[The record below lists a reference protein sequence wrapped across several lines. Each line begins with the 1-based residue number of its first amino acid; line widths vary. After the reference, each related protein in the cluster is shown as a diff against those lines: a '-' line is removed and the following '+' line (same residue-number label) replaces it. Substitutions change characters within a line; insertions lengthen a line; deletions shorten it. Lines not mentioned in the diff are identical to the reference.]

1 MKKDVIIRFVGSAGD
16 GLVSI
21 GILFS
26 KILKK
31 HNFNILGFRSYQSVI
46 RGGYNTYQIRACN
59 SKVLS
64 VGEEADIIFL
74 LNKKVAKLH
83 KLTEGSKAMVIY
95 DNDSFDLED
104 LDYPEGIK
112 KLPIPLAAITKEI
125 SKLRILKNIV
135 GFGAISQILG
145 LDETLIK
152 EVIFEQ
158 FGSKGEE
165 VIFINYEA
173 LEKGIKYAEDN
184 NWPELWERHKY
195 EKAQQMIISGNEALA
210 LGMLSAGLKFYS
222 GYPMTPAT
230 SIVHYLTKYLP
241 KLGIIVKQTE
251 DEIAAI
257 GMAVGASYCGAR
269 AATGTS
275 GGGFSLMTEII
286 GMAGIEEIPLVVIN
300 SQRAGPST
308 GMATKTEQA
317 DLFQVYGASQG
328 EFPKVIIAP
337 YDVEDA
343 FNVGIEALEIAEKY
357 QVVVIVLMD
366 LYLSESNSTVRKLD
380 LQRKNK
386 RFEIL
391 DNPPEDFK
399 RYQFSEN
406 GISPR
411 TIPGTKNGMFFTGS
425 SERNEEGTS
434 LASTLAGL
442 PDTLPIRVKMVEKR
456 MKKLDYLIQELEKPK
471 LEGPENAEI
480 TIVSW
485 GSTINIVREA
495 VLHLEEKGITANH
508 LHLKYLNPFH
518 EEVVTKILQEA
529 KTTLCVEQN
538 YTGQLRDYIRMK
550 TGVCIEHKLLRW
562 DGEPIV
568 TSQIVAKVKEV
579 VKNE

>member
-1 MKKDVIIRFVGSAGD
+1 MKEDVIIRFVGSAGD
-16 GLVSI
+16 GLVSM

-31 HNFNILGFRSYQSVI
+31 HNFNVLGFRSYQSVI
-46 RGGYNTYQIRACN
+46 RGGYNTYQIRACK
-59 SKVLS
+59 SEVLS

-74 LNKKVAKLH
+74 LNKNVAQLH
-83 KLTEGSKAMVIY
+83 KTVTGSGAMVIY
-95 DNDSFDLED
+95 DNDSFDIDE
-104 LDYPEGIK
+104 LDYPEEIR
-112 KLPIPLAAITKEI
+112 KLPIPLASITKEI
-125 SKLRILKNIV
+125 SKLKVLKNIV

-158 FGSKGEE
+158 FGHKGEE
-165 VIFINYEA
+165 VIFTNFEA
-173 LEKGIKYAEDN
+173 LEKGIKFAEEN
-184 NWPELWERHKY
+184 SWPEIWEKHKY

-230 SIVHYLTKYLP
+230 SIVHYLTKHLP

-251 DEIAAI
+251 DEIAAV
-257 GMAVGASYCGAR
+257 GMAVGAAYCGAR

-337 YDVEDA
+337 SDVEDA

-357 QVVVIVLMD
+357 QVVVIVLLD
-366 LYLSESNSTVRKLD
+366 LYLSESISTVRKLD
-380 LQRKNK
+380 LERKNK
-386 RFEIL
+386 RFAIL
-391 DNPPEDFK
+391 ENPTKGFK
-399 RYQFSEN
+399 RYQFTTS
-406 GISPR
+406 GVSPR
-411 TIPGTKNGMFFTGS
+411 TIPGTKDGMFFTGS

-456 MKKLDYLIQELEKPK
+456 MKKLDNIFLEFEEPK
-471 LEGPENAEI
+471 LEGPEEADI

-485 GSTINIVREA
+485 GSTKNIVKEA
-495 VLHLEEKGITANH
+495 MLFLNGNGIKVNH

-518 EEVVTKILQEA
+518 KETVTNILQNTE
-529 KTTLCVEQN
+529 TILCVEQN
-538 YTGQLRDYIRMK
+538 FTGQLRDYIRMK
-550 TGVCIEHKLLRW
+550 TGVNIEYSLLRW
-562 DGEPIV
+562 DGEPIM

-579 VKNE
+579 LEK

>member
-16 GLVSI
+16 GLVSM

-31 HNFNILGFRSYQSVI
+31 HNFNVLGFRSYQSVI
-46 RGGYNTYQIRACN
+46 RGGYNTYQIRACTK
-59 SKVLS
+59 KVLS
-64 VGEEADIIFL
+64 VGEEADVIFL
-74 LNKKVAKLH
+74 LNKNVAELH
-83 KLTEGSKAMVIY
+83 KAFTGSNAKVIY
-95 DNDSFDLED
+95 DNDSFDIDD
-104 LDYPEGIK
+104 LDYPDEIR
-112 KLPIPLAAITKEI
+112 KLPIPLASITKEI
-125 SKLRILKNIV
+125 SKLKVLKNIV

-145 LDETLIK
+145 LEETLIK

-158 FGSKGEE
+158 FGNKGEE
-165 VIFINYEA
+165 VVFTNFEA
-173 LEKGIKYAEDN
+173 LEKGIKFAEDN
-184 NWPELWERHKY
+184 NWPEIWEKHKH
-195 EKAQQMIISGNEALA
+195 EKAQQMIVSGNEALA
-210 LGMLSAGLKFYS
+210 LGLLSAGLKFYS

-230 SIVHYLTKYLP
+230 SIVHYLTKHLP

-251 DEIAAI
+251 DEIAAV
-257 GMAVGASYCGAR
+257 GMAVGAAYCGAR

-337 YDVEDA
+337 SDVEDS

-366 LYLSESNSTVRKLD
+366 LYLSESFSTVRKLE
-380 LQRKNK
+380 LERKNK
-386 RFEIL
+386 RFAIL
-391 DNPPEDFK
+391 DDPPKEFK
-399 RYQFSEN
+399 RYQFTET
-406 GISPR
+406 GVSPR
-411 TIPGTKNGMFFTGS
+411 TIPGTKGGMFFTGS

-456 MKKLDYLIQELEKPK
+456 MKKLDYLIDELDEPI
-471 LEGPENAEI
+471 LEGPEQADI

-485 GSTINIVREA
+485 GSTKNIVQEA
-495 VLHLEEKGITANH
+495 MLHLNENGIKANQ

-518 EEVVTKILQEA
+518 TESVSKILQNA
-529 KTTLCVEQN
+529 QSTLCVEQN
-538 YTGQLRDYIRMK
+538 FTGQLRDYVRMK
-550 TGVCIEHKLLRW
+550 TGVNIKHSLLRW

-579 VKNE
+579 LEK